1 MAGVMFEMGS
11 LTLDVPE
18 PDDTRINGVCTA
30 MVLSN
35 FDSTGEGRVQ
45 LMIPWLPGYMPW
57 ARVSV
62 PMAGLARGTY
72 FIPQMGDE
80 VLVAFSQG
88 DVREPFVIGSLW
100 NTTDRPPAL
109 LPMDPVNKRLIRS
122 PLGHEICFDEMT
134 ATVTISSSSFDSVT
148 MSLAGIEISTIGGT
162 AKISLTKD
170 GDLTISALKSIAL
183 DAPTISI
190 GGAKTLDVSV
200 KGKTGIALDGGMSC
214 SVKAARID
222 LN

>member
-11 LTLDVPE
+11 LSLDVPE

-100 NTTDRPPAL
+100 N
-109 LPMDPVNKRLIRS
+109 
-122 PLGHEICFDEMT
+122 
-134 ATVTISSSSFDSVT
+134 
-148 MSLAGIEISTIGGT
+148 
-162 AKISLTKD
+162 
-170 GDLTISALKSIAL
+170 
-183 DAPTISI
+183 
-190 GGAKTLDVSV
+190 
-200 KGKTGIALDGGMSC
+200 
-214 SVKAARID
+214 
-222 LN
+222 